1 MSRIA
6 SFAVAT
12 AVALTGCAA
21 PAVEGPEP
29 IVRGD
34 GECNAEP
41 AQHLIGSKANG
52 ETGAELM
59 RLTGAASL
67 RWVPPRTAVT
77 MDFRAD
83 RLTVSYDDDMTIER
97 ISCT

>member
-1 MSRIA
+1 MKPIA
-6 SFAVAT
+6 SLIALVSVALAGCAT
-12 AVALTGCAA
+12 AGS
-21 PAVEGPEP
+21 EGSAP

-34 GECNAEP
+34 GQCNADA
-41 AQHLIGSKANG
+41 AQRLIGSKATG
-52 ETGAELM
+52 EVGAELL
-59 RLTGAASL
+59 RLTGTTSL

-83 RLTVSYDDDMTIER
+83 RLTVSYDDELTIER